1 MTDTPLAGFGV
12 LVTRPHSQATELIA
26 AIQSAGGTALHFPAI
41 EIVPRKKIDIEKQL
55 ANAPAADI
63 ALFVSPNAVEFGR
76 HHIGSA
82 RVAAVGPATAAAL
95 QSIGCDQVIVPD
107 SGYDSESLLLHPAL
121 QDVHG
126 TRVMIVRGQDG
137 RELLADTLRE
147 RGADVFCLSVYDRKS
162 PDPGKQSL
170 DAVESAWRDG
180 QIGAI
185 VVMSVATLHNLV
197 NLLPEWCQARFAAVP
212 LVTPAAR
219 VIKEALELY
228 PASTP
233 VKAAGPQLDDML
245 EAIISIHR
253 NDTGHAT

>member
-1 MTDTPLAGFGV
+1 MTDAPLAGFGI
-12 LVTRPHSQATELIA
+12 LVTRPQAQAAELIE
-26 AIQSAGGTALHFPAI
+26 AIQGAGGSAFHFPAI
-41 EIVPRKKIDIEKQL
+41 EIVPRKTIDIEHQL
-55 ANAPAADI
+55 VNAAPPDI
-63 ALFVSPNAVEFGR
+63 AIFVSSNAVEFGQ
-76 HHIGSA
+76 SYAANA
-82 RVAAVGPATAAAL
+82 RVAAVGPTTAAAL
-95 QSIGCDQVIVPD
+95 QSVGHDRVIAPD

-121 QDVHG
+121 QDVRGKH
-126 TRVMIVRGQDG
+126 VLIVRGQDG

-147 RGADVFCLSVYDRKS
+147 RGAEVSCLSVYDRTV
-162 PDPGKQSL
+162 PQPGAHQL

-197 NLLPEWCQARFAAVP
+197 NLLPEWCQARFASVP
-212 LVTPAAR
+212 LVTPAER

-233 VKAAGPQLDDML
+233 VKAQGPQVEDML